1 MDRVESLSEP
11 KSRSHLGTALLVVLA
26 LAGGWA
32 AFQHLSGGS
41 SGVGVAGYD
50 WDFGVLWKYR
60 GLLVSGLLYTL
71 LFTVICVVLGLIV
84 GLVTGLG
91 RLSSNPL
98 ITAPLRAYIEVFR
111 CTPVLVQLVWFYY
124 ALPVLTGLEMSAVVA
139 ATLCLSLYGGAFYSE
154 IVRGGIISID
164 AGQTEAAKA
173 IGMTRLQLLRRV
185 ILPQAFKKMVPP
197 LMNQS
202 IMQLKNTSLLSVL
215 AVPDLLYQGQVI
227 AHDTYR
233 PLELYTFI
241 AIAYFAVLLPITI
254 WAKRMEYG
262 ARSSEV

>member
-1 MDRVESLSEP
+1 MNDQNGTLP
-11 KSRSHLGTALLVVLA
+11 SRSRLTTWLFLAVAAIALFAIVKKWDSI
-26 LAGGWA
+26 AGNA
-32 AFQHLSGGS
+32 
-41 SGVGVAGYD
+41 VNYD
-50 WDFGVLWKYR
+50 WDFSVLWEYRKLIATGVLN
-60 GLLVSGLLYTL
+60 TI
-71 LFTVICVVLGLIV
+71 LFTILCVFLGLAI

-91 RLSSNPL
+91 RLSRNVF

-124 ALPVLTGLEMSAVVA
+124 ALPVVTGIEMSPVMA
-139 ATLCLSLYGGAFYSE
+139 ATLCLALYGGAFYSE
-154 IVRGGIISID
+154 IIRGGIISTD

-173 IGMTRLQLLRRV
+173 LGMTPSQALRRV
-185 ILPQAFKKMVPP
+185 VLPQAFKKMVPP

-233 PLELYTFI
+233 PLEIYTFI
-241 AIAYFAVLLPITI
+241 AVAYFVILLPFTM
-254 WAKRMEYG
+254 WAKKLEFG
-262 ARSSEV
+262 GISKEA

>member
-1 MDRVESLSEP
+1 M
-11 KSRSHLGTALLVVLA
+11 ALMVVLA
-26 LAGGWA
+26 LAGAWA
-32 AFQHLSGGS
+32 LVKHFAGASAAS
-41 SGVGVAGYD
+41 AGYD
-50 WDFGVLWKYR
+50 WDFAVLWKYR
-60 GLLVSGLLYTL
+60 SLLISGLLYTL
-71 LFTVICVVLGLIV
+71 LFTVVCVVLGLLV
-84 GLVTGLG
+84 GVVTGLG
-91 RLSSNPL
+91 RLSTNPY

-124 ALPVLTGLEMSAVVA
+124 ALPVLTGLELSATAA
-139 ATLCLSLYGGAFYSE
+139 ATLCLTLYGGAFYSE
-154 IVRGGIISID
+154 IVRGGIISIE
-164 AGQTEAAKA
+164 AGQTEAGKA
-173 IGMTRLQLLRRV
+173 LGMTRLQLLRR
-185 ILPQAFKKMVPP
+185 ILLPQAFKKMVPP
-197 LMNQS
+197 LMSQS

-262 ARSSEV
+262 VAKEA

>member
-1 MDRVESLSEP
+1 MHYAEP
-11 KSRSHLGTALLVVLA
+11 AAEDKGRSHLGVALLVVLA
-26 LAGGWA
+26 IAGLWA
-32 AFQHLSGGS
+32 AAKHFTGIGP
-41 SGVGVAGYD
+41 GAAAAGYD
-50 WDFGVLWKYR
+50 WDFAVLWKYR
-60 GLLVSGLLYTL
+60 SLLLTGLLYTL
-71 LFTVICVVLGLIV
+71 VFTVICVILGLLV

-91 RLSSNPL
+91 RLSSNPVV
-98 ITAPLRAYIEVFR
+98 TAPLRAYIEVFR

-124 ALPVLTGLEMSAVVA
+124 ALPVLTGIEMSAMAA
-139 ATLCLSLYGGAFYSE
+139 ATVCLALYGGAFYSE

-164 AGQTEAAKA
+164 PGQTEAAKA
-173 IGMTRLQLLRRV
+173 LGMTRFQLMRRI

-233 PLELYTFI
+233 PLEVYTFI
-241 AIAYFAVLLPITI
+241 ALAYFAVLLPITI

-262 ARSSEV
+262 AGPKEA